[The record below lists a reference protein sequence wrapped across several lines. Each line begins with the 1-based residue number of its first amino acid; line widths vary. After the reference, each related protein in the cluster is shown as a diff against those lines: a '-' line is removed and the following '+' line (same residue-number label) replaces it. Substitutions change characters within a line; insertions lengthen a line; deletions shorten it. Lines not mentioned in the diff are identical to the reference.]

1 MIENLLQEHFPNLYG
16 SELKSKLLE
25 NAQLASFKKG
35 DVLLR
40 NGQYIKLLPL
50 VIQGTV
56 KVVREGFEGNEIL
69 IYYIKSGESC
79 ALSFSAYMND
89 KKSNVKAICDQD
101 SKLILIPSRLIKDW
115 IRLYPS
121 WQQFA
126 LQLYDLRFAEL
137 LHTVEDIAFK
147 KMDERLLSYLKD
159 KLRLQNTNTLKITH
173 QQIATDLATSREVI
187 TRLLKQLAQK
197 GMISLSRNEIKIIG
211 FV

>member
-1 MIENLLQEHFPNLYG
+1 MEDLLNKHFPELYN
-16 SELKSKLLE
+16 SDLKSKLLE
-25 NAQLASFKKG
+25 NVQLANFDKG
-35 DVLLR
+35 DVLLSS
-40 NGQYIKLLPL
+40 GQYIRLLPL
-50 VIQGTV
+50 VVKGSI
-56 KVVREGFEGNEIL
+56 KVVREDNEGNEIL

-79 ALSFSAYMND
+79 ALSYSAYLNNKTSD
-89 KKSNVKAICDQD
+89 IKAICDEPTQVF
-101 SKLILIPSRLIKDW
+101 LIPSKLTDNW

-137 LHTVEDIAFK
+137 LQAIEEIAFK
-147 KMDERLLSYLKD
+147 KMDERLISYLKE
-159 KLRLQNTNTLKITH
+159 KLEIQATNTLKITH

-197 GMISLSRNEIKIIG
+197 GLIALSRNEIKIIG